1 MNKWERRDR
10 KLYQKNRQQISR
22 GKVHL
27 GTNKFHIY
35 AKFRYPELKSVPQ
48 NITITDIDK
57 HRDYHQLFSLKTPA
71 EILHY
76 LNDYFWGNLFEIHI
90 EGEDE

>member
-1 MNKWERRDR
+1 MNKWAKRDR
-10 KLYQKNRQQISR
+10 KLYLKNQRQIRR

-35 AKFRYPELKSVPQ
+35 AKYRYPELKSVPQ

-57 HRDYHQLFSLKTPA
+57 HRDYHQLFGLRNPQ
-71 EILHY
+71 EILNY
-76 LNDYFWGNLFEIHI
+76 LNSYFWGNLFEIHI